1 MEPRRVPV
9 AHETIPPAGAA
20 QGNHVSSPFSIPGTI
35 TASRLI
41 TFHAW
46 WIFLCNS
53 DFSISHGT
61 DNCNNSSTWFLYCFI
76 MASFLTIYSILHHQ
90 YIYIN
95 FILYFSICIF
105 LFIVNMQLMYLLS
118 WFHISY
124 SRTNHHN
131 ANINTILL
139 YKIFMIYKLLFIFC
153 IFMIY
158 IFLYTSHNTCT
169 YIHD

>member
-20 QGNHVSSPFSIPGTI
+20 QGNHVCSPFSIPGTI

-118 WFHISY
+118 CSIYHIHDKSIIMLI
-124 SRTNHHN
+124 ST
-131 ANINTILL
+131 TIH
-139 YKIFMIYKLLFIFC
+139 FC
-153 IFMIY
+153 INNSWFTNYWIY
-158 IFLYTSHNTCT
+158 ILYFSWS
-169 YIHD
+169 IHFM